1 MKTAIY
7 IIIGIAV
14 GIAATYIYF
23 NWGKAKRLKKIE
35 EENAKKVSDAEKRL
49 AEIEHK
55 ASVAENKLREK
66 IIDAKNKALEII
78 DEAKKEERDMRKQ
91 LEKQEER
98 LMGKEDALD
107 KKVSEL
113 EKMKEVYAKR
123 EEDLKIL
130 EEKTESIYQE
140 QEIKLS
146 EITKLSKED
155 ARKMLLENV
164 ERDYKD
170 DIVKQYQ
177 SMNESLKEDREK
189 EAKNIIVNAI
199 QKIASDVTSE
209 ATQTTVD
216 LPNDDIKGRIIGRE
230 GRNINAFEHLTGVDV
245 IVDDTPGTILISG
258 FDLVRRYIAKRSLEK
273 LVEDGRIQPAR
284 IETVVEETK
293 KEVHQMMKEFG
304 EKATY
309 EMGLTGLHPDLIKI
323 IGRLRFRTSYGQ
335 NVLKHS
341 MEVGFIAAQIAT
353 EVGADVHTAKLAGFL
368 HDIGKAVDHELE
380 GSHALISGEILKKYG
395 LSKEVIHAVEAHHED
410 VPMES
415 PEALIVQAADA
426 ISASRP
432 GARRETLSTYL
443 KRLQALEDLALSF
456 GGIDKCYAVQ
466 AGREVR
472 VFVKPDEVDDLAAI
486 KLSHDIARKIET
498 ELAYPGTIKVQVIRE
513 KRAIELAK

>member
-49 AEIEHK
+49 PEIEHK